1 MTTFLLIPGAG
12 GDAHHWDHLVPRLAE
27 LRHTAIPVD
36 LPAQDET
43 AGWAEYTDVAL
54 AALGD
59 ADPHD
64 TVVVGQSMGAYVAP
78 LVAER
83 VPVRLL
89 VLVNPMIPAPGETA
103 GDWWQST
110 GHEAA
115 RAEAGLGPFEA
126 PADFFH
132 DVPPDV
138 VAEAMAGEERYPSDR
153 SFAEPW
159 PATHWPDVPTVVL
172 QGLDDRLFPPA
183 FTRRVARERL
193 GVEPV
198 EMPGGHLLAL
208 SRPGELARRL
218 VALAGAAPAAARAG

>member
-12 GDAHHWDHLVPRLAE
+12 GDAAYWNRLVPRLAK
-27 LRHTAIPVD
+27 LGHTAIPVD

-43 AGWAEYTDVAL
+43 AGWAQYTDVAL

-59 ADPHD
+59 ADPAS
-64 TVVVGQSMGAYVAP
+64 TVVVAQSMGAYVAP
-78 LVAER
+78 LVAGR
-83 VPVRLL
+83 VPVRML

-103 GDWWQST
+103 GDWWQVT
-110 GHEAA
+110 GQEAA
-115 RAEAGLGPFEA
+115 RVEAGLGPFQA

-172 QGLDDRLFPPA
+172 QGLDDRFFPPA

-198 EMPGGHLLAL
+198 EMPGGHLRAL
-208 SRPGELARRL
+208 RRPRDLARRL
-218 VALAGAAPAAARAG
+218 VALADAAPSAVRAG

>member
-12 GDAHHWDHLVPRLAE
+12 GDAAYWNHLVPRLE
-27 LRHTAIPVD
+27 RLGHTAVPVD

-43 AGWAEYTDVAL
+43 AGWVEYTDVAL

-59 ADPHD
+59 ADPRS
-64 TVVVGQSMGAYVAP
+64 TVVVGQSLGAYVAP

-103 GDWWQST
+103 GEWWEAT
-110 GHEAA
+110 GHGAA
-115 RAEAGLGPFEA
+115 RAEAGLGPFQP

-159 PATHWPDVPTVVL
+159 PATAWPDVPTVVL
-172 QGLDDRLFPPA
+172 QGLDDRFFPPA
-183 FTRRVARERL
+183 FTRRVARDRL
-193 GVEPV
+193 AVEPV

-208 SRPGELARRL
+208 SRPDDLARRL
-218 VALAGAAPAAARAG
+218 VALADAPPSALRAG